1 MNEKKDITHL
11 GFVTATEN
19 LAGGLKFFGLCLVA
33 STVIPTAIIVSYLNG
48 VN

>member
-19 LAGGLKFFGLCLVA
+19 LANGLKFFGLCLVA
-33 STVIPTAIIVSYLNG
+33 ATVVPTLIIVSYLNG
-48 VN
+48 SN